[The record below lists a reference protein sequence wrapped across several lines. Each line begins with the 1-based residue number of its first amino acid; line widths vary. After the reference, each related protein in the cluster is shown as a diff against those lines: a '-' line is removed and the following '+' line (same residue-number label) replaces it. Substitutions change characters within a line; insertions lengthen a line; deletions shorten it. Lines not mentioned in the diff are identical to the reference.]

1 MLPVKEDE
9 NMTKESVIKEFTA
22 LNGVGNAKAELL
34 YTSGFDS
41 IDKLKNATV
50 EDLKNIKG
58 LTEKNAKDIL
68 NQLKETGKK
77 ETTKTK
83 PKTKAKL
90 KETKK
95 EETPAPHEEKT
106 ERKPTKKKEETV
118 EIVEEEEKEG
128 YKAKKK
134 PKLSKE
140 QKEKLQLR
148 RQIKKRT
155 PTFLRE
161 EWFRYKRI
169 PKNWRRPDGITSKM
183 RINLKYRPSKVRV
196 GFRGPKDV
204 RGLHPSGFEEVM
216 IYNVADLKNIDPEKQ
231 AARIGGTV
239 GTKKRLEIAKK
250 AEELEIRILNMRV

>member
-1 MLPVKEDE
+1 
-9 NMTKESVIKEFTA
+9 MTKESVIKKFTS

-50 EDLKNIKG
+50 DDLKNIKG
-58 LTEKNAKDIL
+58 ITEKNAKDIL
-68 NQLKETGKK
+68 SQLKETGEK
-77 ETTKTK
+77 ETK
-83 PKTKAKL
+83 PKTKAKP

-95 EETPAPHEEKT
+95 EETSAPAEEKT
-106 ERKPTKKKEETV
+106 EEEQIGTIEETV
-118 EIVEEEEKEG
+118 EIIGEEEEET
-128 YKAKKK
+128 YKVKKK
-134 PKLSKE
+134 PKLSEE
-140 QKEKLQLR
+140 QKEKLQVR

-196 GFRGPKDV
+196 GFRGPKEV

-216 IYNVADLKNIDPEKQ
+216 IYNVADLNNIDPEKQ

-250 AEELEIRILNMRV
+250 AEELEIRVLNMRV

>member
-68 NQLKETGKK
+68 NQLKET
-77 ETTKTK
+77 TKTK
-83 PKTKAKL
+83 LKTKAKL

-95 EETPAPHEEKT
+95 EETPALPEGKT
-106 ERKPTKKKEETV
+106 EKKPTKKKEETV

-216 IYNVADLKNIDPEKQ
+216 IHNVADLKNIDPEKQ

-250 AEELEIRILNMRV
+250 AEELEIRVLNMRV

>member
-1 MLPVKEDE
+1 
-9 NMTKESVIKEFTA
+9 MTKESIIKKFTS
-22 LNGVGNAKAELL
+22 LNGVGTAKAELL

-50 EDLKNIKG
+50 DDLKNIKG
-58 LTEKNAKDIL
+58 ITEKNAKDIL
-68 NQLKETGKK
+68 GQLKET
-77 ETTKTK
+77 K
-83 PKTKAKL
+83 PKTQAKP

-95 EETPAPHEEKT
+95 EKAPSPAKEKQGEEQIGT
-106 ERKPTKKKEETV
+106 IEETV
-118 EIVEEEEKEG
+118 EIIGEEEEET

-140 QKEKLQLR
+140 QKEKLQVR
-148 RQIKKRT
+148 KQIKKRT

-183 RINLKYRPSKVRV
+183 RKNLKYRPSKVRI
-196 GFRGPKDV
+196 GFRGPREV

-216 IYNVADLKNIDPEKQ
+216 IYNVADLKNINPEKQ

>member
-1 MLPVKEDE
+1 
-9 NMTKESVIKEFTA
+9 MTKKSVIKEFTS
-22 LNGVGNAKAELL
+22 LKGVGNAKAELI

-50 EDLKNIKG
+50 EELKNING
-58 LTEKNAKDIL
+58 ITEKNAKDIL
-68 NQLKETGKK
+68 SQLKETGKK
-77 ETTKTK
+77 DSTETK
-83 PKTKAKL
+83 PKTKAKP

-95 EETPAPHEEKT
+95 EKASVPAEEKP
-106 ERKPTKKKEETV
+106 EEEPTKKIEETV
-118 EIVEEEEKEG
+118 EIIEDEEEG
-128 YKAKKK
+128 YKVKKK

-140 QKEKLQLR
+140 QKEKLQIR

-196 GFRGPKDV
+196 GFRGPKEV

-250 AEELEIRILNMRV
+250 AEELEIRVLNMRV

>member
-1 MLPVKEDE
+1 MA
-9 NMTKESVIKEFTA
+9 KESVIKKFTS
-22 LNGVGNAKAELL
+22 LNGVGNAKAELI

-50 EDLKNIKG
+50 ENLKNIKG
-58 LTEKNAKDIL
+58 ITEKNAKDIL
-68 NQLKETGKK
+68 NQLKETGEK
-77 ETTKTK
+77 EPTETK
-83 PKTKAKL
+83 PKTKAKP

-95 EETPAPHEEKT
+95 EETPPSAEEKP
-106 ERKPTKKKEETV
+106 EKKPTKKKEEMV
-118 EIVEEEEKEG
+118 EIIEDEEEER

-140 QKEKLQLR
+140 QKEKLQIR

-196 GFRGPKDV
+196 GFRGPREV
-204 RGLHPSGFEEVM
+204 RGLHSSGFEEVM
-216 IYNVADLKNIDPEKQ
+216 IYNVADLENIDSKKQ

-250 AEELEIRILNMRV
+250 AEELEIRILNMKV

>member
-1 MLPVKEDE
+1 
-9 NMTKESVIKEFTA
+9 MTKESIIKKFTS
-22 LNGVGNAKAELL
+22 LNGVGTAKAELL

-50 EDLKNIKG
+50 DDLKNIKG
-58 LTEKNAKDIL
+58 ITEKNAKDIL
-68 NQLKETGKK
+68 DQLKET
-77 ETTKTK
+77 K
-83 PKTKAKL
+83 PKTQAKP

-95 EETPAPHEEKT
+95 EETPTPAKEKQDEEQIGT
-106 ERKPTKKKEETV
+106 IEETV
-118 EIVEEEEKEG
+118 EIIGEEEEKT

-140 QKEKLQLR
+140 QKERLQVR
-148 RQIKKRT
+148 KQIKKRT

-183 RINLKYRPSKVRV
+183 RKNLKYRPSKVRI
-196 GFRGPKDV
+196 GFRGPREV

-216 IYNVADLKNIDPEKQ
+216 IYNVADLKKINPEKQ

-250 AEELEIRILNMRV
+250 AEELEIRVLNMRV

>member
-1 MLPVKEDE
+1 MYSKTASILPVKEDE
-9 NMTKESVIKEFTA
+9 NMTKESVIKEFTS
-22 LNGVGNAKAELL
+22 LNGVGNAKAELI
-34 YTSGFDS
+34 YTSGFNS
-41 IDKLKNATV
+41 IEKLKNATV
-50 EDLKNIKG
+50 GDLKNIKG
-58 LTEKNAKDIL
+58 ITEKNAKDIL
-68 NQLKETGKK
+68 NQLKETT
-77 ETTKTK
+77 E
-83 PKTKAKL
+83 TKAKAKP

-95 EETPAPHEEKT
+95 EGKPAPAEEKPGK
-106 ERKPTKKKEETV
+106 KPTKKKEETV
-118 EIVEEEEKEG
+118 EIVEDEKEEE

-140 QKEKLQLR
+140 QKEKLQVR

-169 PKNWRRPDGITSKM
+169 PRNWRRPDGISSKM

-196 GFRGPKDV
+196 GFRVPKDV

-216 IYNVADLKNIDPEKQ
+216 IYNVNDLKGIDPEKQ

-250 AEELEIRILNMRV
+250 AEELEIRILNMKV

>member
-1 MLPVKEDE
+1 MLPVKEGE

-41 IDKLKNATV
+41 INKLKNATV
-50 EDLKNIKG
+50 EDLKSIKG

-68 NQLKETGKK
+68 SQLKETGKK
-77 ETTKTK
+77 ETTK
-83 PKTKAKL
+83 AKL
-90 KETKK
+90 KEAKK
-95 EETPAPHEEKT
+95 EETSDLPEEKT
-106 ERKPTKKKEETV
+106 EKKPTKKKEETV
-118 EIVEEEEKEG
+118 EIVEEEEEEG
-128 YKAKKK
+128 YKVKKK

-140 QKEKLQLR
+140 QKEKLQVR

-169 PKNWRRPDGITSKM
+169 PRNWRRPDGITSKM

-196 GFRGPKDV
+196 GFRGPKGV

-216 IYNVADLKNIDPEKQ
+216 VYNVAGLKNIDPEKQ
-231 AARIGGTV
+231 AARIGSTV